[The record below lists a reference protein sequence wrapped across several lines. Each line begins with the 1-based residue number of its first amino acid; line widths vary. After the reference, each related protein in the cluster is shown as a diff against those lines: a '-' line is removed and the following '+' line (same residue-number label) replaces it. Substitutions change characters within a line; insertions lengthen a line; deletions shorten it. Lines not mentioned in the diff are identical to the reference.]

1 MGAQRVTMRVAC
13 LRRIRTG
20 MQKGLV
26 ARHCSAGNGKKEL
39 TDLTV
44 VSNDTVSRS
53 SSNGLGEILRSLLQ
67 REEDLPDQPFDVFHA
82 ECELAVSFDYPS
94 ASRRELK
101 FRVQQK
107 LSEFDDLGP
116 AELLVL
122 HEEAMLNRKEN
133 EKREQTRVEQEQNQ
147 TSDKQGTGALLDSL
161 TDQDSDDGEDVAA
174 KE

>member
-53 SSNGLGEILRSLLQ
+53 SSGGLGEILRSLLQ

-116 AELLVL
+116 SEMLAFREGADAVDASHFGAAVDLVMAEPGRYALFDLLPVS
-122 HEEAMLNRKEN
+122 H
-133 EKREQTRVEQEQNQ
+133 
-147 TSDKQGTGALLDSL
+147 
-161 TDQDSDDGEDVAA
+161 
-174 KE
+174 